1 MSRIITIVGGTGT
14 QGGSVIKALLAA
26 NTTSPDTKPKPYT
39 IRTITRNPASPAA
52 RALSAQG
59 IQVLQADLANPTSLK
74 AAFAGSH
81 AIFAV
86 TNFFEDL
93 PTLGVRKAMES
104 ETELGINLAN
114 AAAQTSTLEHYIW
127 STLPDSKTNTGG
139 EVVVPYYE
147 SKNAVDRY
155 IRSKLP
161 DLLAKTTFVW
171 FGWYAANV
179 LVPTFHPFQ
188 IHGVGRASGDKM
200 YVTFVNVDPATK
212 VPVLGDEGANAGLF
226 VRVVLENPRTTLP
239 GRVVAAVMEDMPIG
253 DIVEGFG
260 TAKGI
265 QATAVQIS
273 RDDYRRLWPGLGDV
287 MDLSNFYFGVMDGR
301 AFTSANAEVLSRDDF
316 DIKGLVAADA
326 AFARLP
332 LLE

>member
-1 MSRIITIVGGTGT
+1 MSRIITVVGGTGT
-14 QGGSVIKALLAA
+14 QGGSVLKALLAA
-26 NTTSPDTKPKPYT
+26 NTTTIDPKPYT

-52 RALSAQG
+52 KALSSQG

-86 TNFFEDL
+86 TNFFENL
-93 PTLGVRKAMES
+93 PTLGVNKAMES
-104 ETELGINLAN
+104 ETEFGINLAN

-127 STLPDSKTNTGG
+127 STLPDSKVNTGG

-155 IRSKLP
+155 IRSSLP
-161 DLLAKTTFVW
+161 DLLEKTTFVW
-171 FGWYAANV
+171 LGWYAGNMKN
-179 LVPTFHPFQ
+179 PIFHPFQ
-188 IHGVGRASGDKM
+188 IHGVGPSGGET
-200 YVTFVNVDPATK
+200 YVTFVSVDPATK
-212 VPVLGDEGANAGLF
+212 VPLLGDEETNAGLF
-226 VRVVLENPRTTLP
+226 VRGILESPRATLP
-239 GRVVAAVMEDMPIG
+239 GKTVAAVMDYMAIG
-253 DIVEGFG
+253 DIVEAFG

-265 QATAVQIS
+265 RATAVQIS

-287 MDLSNFYFGVMDGR
+287 MDISYSYLEVMDGK
-301 AFTSANAEVLSRDDF
+301 AFTSTDEAVLTRE
-316 DIKGLVAADA
+316 DIDIQGLVGADA

-332 LLE
+332 LLD

>member
-1 MSRIITIVGGTGT
+1 MSRIITVVGGTGT
-14 QGGSVIKALLAA
+14 QGGSVLKALLAA
-26 NTTSPDTKPKPYT
+26 NTTTTTDPKPYT

-52 RALSAQG
+52 KALSSQG

-86 TNFFEDL
+86 TNFFENL
-93 PTLGVRKAMES
+93 PTLGVNKAMES
-104 ETELGINLAN
+104 ETEFGINLAN

-127 STLPDSKTNTGG
+127 STLPDSKVNTGG

-155 IRSKLP
+155 IRSSLP
-161 DLLAKTTFVW
+161 ELLEKTTFVW
-171 FGWYAANV
+171 FGWYAGNMMAPV
-179 LVPTFHPFQ
+179 FHPFQ
-188 IHGVGRASGDKM
+188 IHGVDPSGGET
-200 YVTFVNVDPATK
+200 YVTLVSVDPATK
-212 VPVLGDEGANAGLF
+212 LPLLGDEGTNAGSF
-226 VRVVLENPRTTLP
+226 VRAILENQRVTLR
-239 GRVVAAVMEDMPIG
+239 GKTVAAVMEYMAIG
-253 DIVEGFG
+253 DIVEAFG

-265 QATAVQIS
+265 RVTAVQIS
-273 RDDYRRLWPGLGDV
+273 RDDYRKLWPGLGDL
-287 MDLSNFYFGVMDGR
+287 MDISHSYLEVMDGK
-301 AFTSANAEVLSRDDF
+301 AFTSTDEVVLTRE
-316 DIKGLVAADA
+316 DIGIQGLVGADA